1 VEGNLCTGA
10 DINLPYH
17 FLMLTVIW
25 TMQTAHWNEKRKIQQ
40 FYSELAAKE
49 LADEQARKAELSAKL
64 SELEAALA
72 D

>member
-1 VEGNLCTGA
+1 
-10 DINLPYH
+10 
-17 FLMLTVIW
+17 MLTVIW